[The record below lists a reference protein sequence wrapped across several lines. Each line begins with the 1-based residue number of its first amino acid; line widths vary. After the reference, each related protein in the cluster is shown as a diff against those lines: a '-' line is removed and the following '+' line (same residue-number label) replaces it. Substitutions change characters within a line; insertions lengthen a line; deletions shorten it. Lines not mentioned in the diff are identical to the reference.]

1 MRHTRPNQQLKGSVF
16 DKIKIFENKNSKT
29 EIIEENHE
37 GLDLFNKNLKPLDC
51 NKKTVVEALA
61 EQKIG
66 HTNKHEVEENLAD
79 DAISAFEGMMA
90 NCSLNLDEI
99 TDPFHVI
106 LEENKIVSQDCF
118 DITISDISNFLI

>member
-1 MRHTRPNQQLKGSVF
+1 MRHTRPNQQLKESVF
-16 DKIKIFENKNSKT
+16 DKIEIFENKNSKT

-37 GLDLFNKNLKPLDC
+37 GLDLFNKNLKPLDS

-66 HTNKHEVEENLAD
+66 HNNKH
-79 DAISAFEGMMA
+79 
-90 NCSLNLDEI
+90 SLNLDEI

-106 LEENKIVSQDCF
+106 LEENKIVNQDCF
-118 DITISDISNFLI
+118 DITVSDISNFLI